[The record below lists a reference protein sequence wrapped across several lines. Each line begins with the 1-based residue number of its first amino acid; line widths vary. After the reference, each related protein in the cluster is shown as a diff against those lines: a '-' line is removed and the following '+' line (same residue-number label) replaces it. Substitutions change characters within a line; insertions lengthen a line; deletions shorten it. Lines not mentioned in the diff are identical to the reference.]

1 MVVISQIKNLNFQYA
16 LSQETN
22 LKNINVDIKTGDFI
36 TLAGSSGSGKTT
48 LLRQLKK
55 ELWPVGKR
63 SGEILFNG
71 QLLDDLSVSDSAEK
85 IGMVFQ
91 DPDSQLVMDTVIQEI
106 AFSLENI
113 GEDSGTIQR
122 KIAELVSFLGFQDL
136 LYTSV
141 HDLSGGQKQLVNLA
155 AVLILQPDLLLLDEP
170 TAQLDPIS
178 TKEFI
183 NLLQRIHDELGITIV
198 ISEHRL
204 DDVLPMSNKVW
215 LMSGGEIVYQGPTKT
230 GILKMWQHEDLKAF
244 IPSVPRLFLNQN
256 LVNPTDDLPLTV
268 VTGKRALI
276 DNQIAL
282 EQKSFVPDVEATQT
296 ILAAKEVS
304 FQYEKNSP
312 YVLEGLS
319 MDVQQG
325 QWLSIVGKNG
335 TGKSTLLKVLIG
347 ILRPRRG
354 SISFQQKSLKKW
366 NQTELF
372 NSIGYL
378 SQKPSDHFSFE
389 SVEQEFI
396 QRANQLHYPNPEQSA
411 NEMLIQLGIQK
422 LIQQNP
428 HDTSGGEQQLIALG
442 IILLSQPKVL
452 ILDEPTKGLD
462 PLKKQKLGNL
472 LKQLQHNGLT
482 IIMASHDM
490 EFSAMFSDKC
500 ALLFDGVVTSIEEPH
515 TFFAHNFFYT
525 TAINRMLR
533 YQLPLALTWKEIV

>member
-22 LKNINVDIKTGDFI
+22 LKNINVDIETGDFI

-55 ELWPVGKR
+55 ELWPVGNR

-71 QLLDDLSVSDSAEK
+71 QSLEDLSASDSAEK

-215 LMSGGEIVYQGPTKT
+215 LMSEGEIIYQGQTKD
-230 GILKMWQHEDLKAF
+230 GILEMWQHEDLTAF
-244 IPSVPRLFLNQN
+244 IPSVPRLFLNQH
-256 LVNPTDDLPLTV
+256 LVKPTEELPLTV

-276 DNQIAL
+276 DNQITL
-282 EQKSFVPDVEATQT
+282 EQKSFTPDVEATPT
-296 ILAAKEVS
+296 ILAVKEVS

-319 MDVQQG
+319 MEVHQG

-335 TGKSTLLKVLIG
+335 TGKSTLLKVLMG
-347 ILRPRRG
+347 ILTPRRG
-354 SISFQQKSLKKW
+354 RISFQQKPLKKW

-372 NSIGYL
+372 NAIGYL

-389 SVEQEFI
+389 SVEQEFV
-396 QRANQLHYPNPEQSA
+396 QRAKQLNYPNPEQAA
-411 NEMLIQLGIQK
+411 NEMLTQLGIQK

-428 HDTSGGEQQLIALG
+428 YDTSGGEQQLIALG
-442 IILLSQPKVL
+442 IILLSHPKVL
-452 ILDEPTKGLD
+452 IMDEPTKGLD
-462 PLKKQKLGNL
+462 PAKKQGLGNL
-472 LKQLQHNGLT
+472 LKQLQKQGLT

-490 EFSAMFSDKC
+490 EFSALFSDKC
-500 ALLFDGVVTSIEEPH
+500 ALLFDGMVTSMEEPH

-525 TAINRMLR
+525 TAINRMVR
-533 YQLPLALTWKEIV
+533 YQLPLALTWKEIG